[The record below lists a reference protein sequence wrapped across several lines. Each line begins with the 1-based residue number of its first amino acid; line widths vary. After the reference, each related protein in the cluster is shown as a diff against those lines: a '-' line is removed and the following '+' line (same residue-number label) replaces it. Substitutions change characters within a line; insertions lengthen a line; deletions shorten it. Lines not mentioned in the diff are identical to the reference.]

1 MDGNKYE
8 SRKIFN
14 MCEKWIKTLQKS
26 SEIFNKIQYRRQS
39 RNFYWCLFLSTQV
52 IFV

>member
-14 MCEKWIKTLQKS
+14 MCETGITVLQQS
-26 SEIFNKIQYRRQS
+26 SEIFNK
-39 RNFYWCLFLSTQV
+39 TTV
-52 IFV
+52 